1 MRYQTDSPSFN
12 KCWHSFEICTF
23 FLWWTSITQLNFREQ
38 NLINW
43 HILMSKPISVRLS
56 SEKSLANTIEPPAS
70 WEGWF
75 LQKHS
80 SGNSEMIYNPTYC
93 MMIYIIY
100 VAIHPAWVN
109 FAARPCWP
117 QSETRGS
124 CTSVCTAGRGCGTF
138 RLQSGAGP
146 RLHCSAG
153 WLDWFYW
160 NKDRLSPRWVG
171 RTLTLTAFN
180 IIWWNKTMAL
190 DFVC

>member
-1 MRYQTDSPSFN
+1 MCVYLQKRAYQT
-12 KCWHSFEICTF
+12 H
-23 FLWWTSITQLNFREQ
+23 LNLLQVEKDDFFRE
-38 NLINW
+38 
-43 HILMSKPISVRLS
+43 
-56 SEKSLANTIEPPAS
+56 TEPKC
-70 WEGWF
+70 
-75 LQKHS
+75 QKHS

-100 VAIHPAWVN
+100 VAIHPVWVN

-160 NKDRLSPRWVG
+160 NKDWLSPRWVG
-171 RTLTLTAFN
+171 RTLTLIVFN
-180 IIWWNKTMAL
+180 IN
-190 DFVC
+190 